1 MAVTTS
7 RLVGTGK
14 DYETAVKNLVSQM
27 PSEGE
32 HQFKY
37 INFDESVGPA
47 MCIGFSPSPGIFWN
61 FVPTKK
67 QTGDTYKAILNLAE
81 SANGLFLYQD
91 DGTAIMCVVT
101 MSDGTEFMYR
111 YAHSTLTEILKSD
124 NGGALHKV
132 YIPASDASGYVIMCP
147 IIYQDTSIGKVGA
160 DSGDVLF
167 VEGISNSVWSPNG
180 VKINGHTYYGCG
192 KYCTRAD

>member
-27 PSEGE
+27 PSEGK

-37 INFDESVGPA
+37 TKFADSVGSA
-47 MCIGFSPSPGIFWN
+47 MSIVFSPSPGIVWN

-91 DGTAIMCVVT
+91 DGTAIMCVIT
-101 MSDGTEFMYR
+101 MSDGTELMYR
-111 YAHSTLTEILKSD
+111 YAHSTLSEKLTSD
-124 NGGALHKV
+124 NGGTLHKI
-132 YIPASDASGYVIMCP
+132 YIPTSNATDYVIMCP

-167 VEGISNSVWSPNG
+167 VEGLSNSVWSPNG

>member
-27 PSEGE
+27 PSEGK

-37 INFDESVGPA
+37 DNSTDSIGPA
-47 MCIGFSPSPGIFWN
+47 MCIEFSSDNDWT

-91 DGTAIMCVVT
+91 DGTAIMCVIT

-111 YAHSTLTEILKSD
+111 YAHSTLSEKLTSY
-124 NGGALHKV
+124 NGGTLHKI
-132 YIPASDASGYVIMCP
+132 YIPTSNATDYVIMCP

-167 VEGISNSVWSPNG
+167 VEGLSNSVWSPNG